1 MCVDVL
7 QDGFERGVVAHAQI
21 LDLDL
26 TLPGPA
32 VRDLG
37 RSWTQGERQGDE
49 ERERERHT
57 QETERDEAREGEMDR
72 ERGRESDTEKKTE
85 LLHNVA

>member
-26 TLPGPA
+26 SLPGPA
-32 VRDLG
+32 VWDLG
-37 RSWTQGERQGDE
+37 RSWTQGERQRDE
-49 ERERERHT
+49 EREREAHT
-57 QETERDEAREGEMDR
+57 RDR
-72 ERGRESDTEKKTE
+72 ER
-85 LLHNVA
+85 

>member
-26 TLPGPA
+26 SLPGPA
-32 VRDLG
+32 VGDLG
-37 RSWTQGERQGDE
+37 RSWTQGERQRDE
-49 ERERERHT
+49 EREREREREAHT
-57 QETERDEAREGEMDR
+57 RDR
-72 ERGRESDTEKKTE
+72 ER
-85 LLHNVA
+85 